1 MTTNAIAWLLLA
13 ATTQGGGAPRTVFKD
28 CPECPEMVMV
38 PSGRFTMGSSGSE
51 QAWAASHGARPASVS
66 DESPQHD
73 VALPSFA
80 LGTYDVTRGEYA
92 AFARET
98 GRPPDG
104 ECRDNGNP
112 NARRWA
118 GASWENPGFSQTERD
133 PVVCVSWDD
142 ARAYV
147 AWLNGKVPGGPY
159 RLPSESEWEYAARA
173 GATTRF
179 WWGDDAAGAADH
191 AWFQENA
198 GGRTQPVG
206 SKPANAFG
214 LFDMVGNV
222 WQWTADCYA
231 ASYAAAPPTGGGC
244 LRVDRGGS
252 WFYPAWLLR
261 SATRERNPA
270 DYRDAVMGFRVARTL
285 ADSLGAEV
293 RRYLRV
299 GTPRVI
305 LEHIQIID
313 GTGAAPSADRNIT
326 IEGGKITAISA
337 GADDSASDG
346 TTVLDLHGYS
356 VMPGIIGM
364 HDHLFYLARPNLSPD
379 NRSDGP
385 ALFLQMSFSAPR
397 LYLANGVTTLRTTG
411 SIAPY
416 NDLKL
421 MRAIEAGILPGP
433 HIDVTGP
440 YLDGV
445 GGNLQMHQLTGPD
458 DAHQTVAYWADRGVT
473 SFKAYAHITRDELRA
488 AVDEAH
494 RRGLK
499 VTGHLCSVTYL
510 EAARLGIDNIEHS
523 FFANTELDP
532 DKQPDTCS
540 ASHGDATLERMS
552 PGSAEADT
560 LIATLVRHHVAI
572 TSTLPSTAAALPGT
586 LVRPAVLEAMSP
598 ALREAYLYGRNRAP
612 GARNTAMLLRRDM
625 DLERAFVAAGGLL
638 LAGPDPVGS
647 GGVLPGFGDQ
657 REIELLVDAGFT
669 PLQAIRIATLN
680 GAIFLGRQDRIGSIA
695 LGKKADLVVMKGDP
709 ATRIADIENVEM
721 VFKDG
726 LGYDTR
732 KLLDAVRGRYGEY

>member
-231 ASYAAAPPTGGGC
+231 ASYAAAPPTGG
-244 LRVDRGGS
+244 
-252 WFYPAWLLR
+252 
-261 SATRERNPA
+261 
-270 DYRDAVMGFRVARTL
+270 
-285 ADSLGAEV
+285 
-293 RRYLRV
+293 
-299 GTPRVI
+299 
-305 LEHIQIID
+305 
-313 GTGAAPSADRNIT
+313 AACASI
-326 IEGGKITAISA
+326 
-337 GADDSASDG
+337 GAD
-346 TTVLDLHGYS
+346 
-356 VMPGIIGM
+356 PG
-364 HDHLFYLARPNLSPD
+364 
-379 NRSDGP
+379 
-385 ALFLQMSFSAPR
+385 
-397 LYLANGVTTLRTTG
+397 
-411 SIAPY
+411 
-416 NDLKL
+416 
-421 MRAIEAGILPGP
+421 
-433 HIDVTGP
+433 
-440 YLDGV
+440 
-445 GGNLQMHQLTGPD
+445 
-458 DAHQTVAYWADRGVT
+458 
-473 SFKAYAHITRDELRA
+473 
-488 AVDEAH
+488 
-494 RRGLK
+494 
-499 VTGHLCSVTYL
+499 
-510 EAARLGIDNIEHS
+510 
-523 FFANTELDP
+523 
-532 DKQPDTCS
+532 
-540 ASHGDATLERMS
+540 
-552 PGSAEADT
+552 
-560 LIATLVRHHVAI
+560 
-572 TSTLPSTAAALPGT
+572 STLPGSSAR
-586 LVRPAVLEAMSP
+586 RPASATPPTTATPSWDSAWPERWRIPSEPRCGGTCVS
-598 ALREAYLYGRNRAP
+598 
-612 GARNTAMLLRRDM
+612 AR
-625 DLERAFVAAGGLL
+625 
-638 LAGPDPVGS
+638 
-647 GGVLPGFGDQ
+647 
-657 REIELLVDAGFT
+657 
-669 PLQAIRIATLN
+669 
-680 GAIFLGRQDRIGSIA
+680 
-695 LGKKADLVVMKGDP
+695 
-709 ATRIADIENVEM
+709 
-721 VFKDG
+721 
-726 LGYDTR
+726 
-732 KLLDAVRGRYGEY
+732 RG